1 MEKCKYQLNRTIENS
16 PYDNDV
22 RYIDVEI
29 RIYFNDE
36 TQLVV
41 NRDNYLV
48 SFNMLEEL
56 TSDNEIY
63 GYISSNEFEFEL
75 YNENDIFTITNKN
88 GPYYGKIDTN
98 VKVEVKIRED
108 ISNSE
113 FIALGTYYVTD
124 WICNQNSSVASVTCN
139 DKLYTLMQSKDTR
152 SGVYENISVSDFF
165 KVIFTNLGL
174 NEDEY
179 YISELLNDK

>member
-29 RIYFNDE
+29 RIYFDE
-36 TQLVV
+36 EPLVI

-56 TSDNEIY
+56 TNDSEIY
-63 GYISSNEFEFEL
+63 GYISSNEFDFEL
-75 YNENDIFTITNKN
+75 YNENDMFTITNEN

-108 ISNSE
+108 ISDSE
-113 FIALGTYYVTD
+113 FTTLGTYYVTD
-124 WICNQNSSVASVTCN
+124 WICNQNSSP
-139 DKLYTLMQSKDTR
+139 Y
-152 SGVYENISVSDFF
+152 
-165 KVIFTNLGL
+165 
-174 NEDEY
+174 
-179 YISELLNDK
+179 